1 MENTML
7 KAALIGFGGISR
19 SHRKGYANL
28 EKLGKVKLV
37 CACDVNPEAF
47 TKSVSTNLDSSEE
60 EPEESIRTYTDL
72 SEMLEKESFDFADVC
87 VPTFLHREITEK
99 LLRSGHHVL
108 CEKPMSLTYS
118 DCTEM
123 LKCAEECEREL
134 MIGQCVRF
142 YAAFDYLKKAL
153 SDGRF
158 GKPLG
163 ALFTRISTTP
173 TWGWENWFMDP
184 ERSGG
189 CITDLHIHDIDVIR
203 YLFGEPDAVSSRT
216 TSSISLH
223 DTVHTSLFY
232 GSFPVTAVGDWSQLG
247 VSFEA
252 KCSVSLE
259 AATAVFDG
267 KSLLIYPKDGT
278 ESYVAASESVSGYQ
292 AEIDYFCDVI
302 TGKIKNTKNTARS
315 AAETVRLI
323 EHLRKSAECGG
334 KIIEFR
340 EN

>member
-1 MENTML
+1 ML
-7 KAALIGFGGISR
+7 TVGLIGCGGMGAM
-19 SHRKGYANL
+19 HANCYIAL
-28 EKLGKVKLV
+28 ADRVKLV
-37 CACDVNPEAF
+37 AIADTVPEKAEKF
-47 TKSVSTNLDSSEE
+47 VKATGAKVYTSGEE
-60 EPEESIRTYTDL
+60 L
-72 SEMLEKESFDFADVC
+72 LKNEKPDIIDVC
-87 VPTFLHREITEK
+87 VPTYLHTKFAVEAMEM
-99 LLRSGHHVL
+99 GCHVF
-108 CEKPMSLTYS
+108 CEKPICLNEEEAKLLLETEKKTGMKFQVGQVLRFIKEYKWTKEMVEKGTYGRV
-118 DCTEM
+118 
-123 LKCAEECEREL
+123 LAGHFAR
-134 MIGQCVRF
+134 
-142 YAAFDYLKKAL
+142 L
-153 SDGRF
+153 SSNPF
-158 GKPLG
+158 
-163 ALFTRISTTP
+163 
-173 TWGWENWFMDP
+173 WGWENWFMDP
-184 ERSGG
+184 SRSGG

-216 TSSISLH
+216 TSSVSLH

-323 EHLRKSAECGG
+323 EHLHKSAECGG

-340 EN
+340 AN